1 MFKDIRQ
8 VVKDSILYGMGN
20 IAVKLVGFV
29 LIPLY
34 TDEKY
39 FSPAD
44 YGLMGLLEVTSQILI
59 AVMGLSLF
67 SGLIRW
73 YWDDELQGQA
83 KVYFFHDLVVYLC
96 NFHFRG
102 RIALVQRGRAFRV
115 NLVRRGI
122 HDGKSG
128 ALHFAVAYSL
138 FYIGRFNRVTPKF
151 VTIEEQ
157 TSFYSLSNITRL
169 LVTLVLTVYFTV
181 SLERGIWG
189 ILRGPLIGVAC
200 N

>member
-1 MFKDIRQ
+1 MMNTR
-8 VVKDSILYGMGN
+8 
-20 IAVKLVGFV
+20 
-29 LIPLY
+29 
-34 TDEKY
+34 T
-39 FSPAD
+39 
-44 YGLMGLLEVTSQILI
+44 
-59 AVMGLSLF
+59 
-67 SGLIRW
+67 
-73 YWDDELQGQA
+73 A

-157 TSFYSLSNITRL
+157 TSFLFFIQHYPAFGYFGFDGLFYGFFRTGNLGDMTRPVNRCCRAINHT
-169 LVTLVLTVYFTV
+169 VTFNYP
-181 SLERGIWG
+181 E
-189 ILRGPLIGVAC
+189 
-200 N
+200 